1 MLLNFFKILLRSFI
15 KRRVYYIINITGLAI
30 GITSFIL
37 IMLYVFDEL
46 SYDRFYSNSDRIARV
61 CMIYDFGGV
70 GENSAS
76 MPFPVAYTLK
86 SEYPDMVQEVV
97 RLFNFQADRALIEY
111 EGRKFNESR
120 FFFADSTFFEIFEQ
134 DFISGNPATALLEP
148 NSVVITQSVARKY
161 FGDEDPMGKVLK
173 LEVIIPLKVTGVIR
187 DVPRQTHLR
196 FDFIASMSSVKS
208 RFGGRLPATWVW
220 NPCWTYVLLAN
231 GVKPSQLE
239 ANFPSF
245 IKNFYYDAQRE
256 SITMYLQKLSKIHL
270 HSRID
275 YEIRPNSNYAYI
287 VVLSVIAVFLLII
300 AAINFMNLSTATAGT
315 RAKEIGIRKVTGA
328 DRLKLIVQFISES
341 LVISFVAMGLALL
354 LIELILPAFNDL
366 TDKQVGLDYLLNPP
380 VHLLYLTGLWIILGL
395 MAGAYPA
402 LYLSSFKP
410 ITILRGSQL
419 RFSRTG
425 LARKILVI
433 FQFTISIGLIIG
445 TIMIFRQ
452 VNYLS
457 RANLGF
463 NPDNVIMLRINLT
476 KISRDFETFRNEI
489 IKNPDIVSVTAL
501 DDIIGESHNTHEF
514 WFDGMKPGEWRFFP
528 ALVVRYDFLET
539 FGIKLVAG
547 RDYNRENKTDPE
559 KAILVNEAL
568 VKHMGW
574 SSNEEALGKKF
585 RSLSGDENIIG
596 VFSDFQPTSF
606 HEPGGPFA
614 LNMKERPGEIIFFTK
629 YAAIRTNGHNNKEI
643 ISYLETKWVQFD
655 KDKPFDYFMLKDELG
670 RLYIDEQNL
679 GNLALVFTLLIMF
692 VAAMGLFGLASFMA
706 EKRTKEIGIRKVMGA
721 SVMNILLLLQR
732 EFTWLILIAMVIA
745 WPLSYFLVESLFLQQ
760 FAVRVPFSVWVFILS
775 GLFALVISLLII
787 SYRALKASLIDPVK
801 TLKYE

>member
-1 MLLNFFKILLRSFI
+1 MLLNFFKILLRSFV

-46 SYDRFYSNSDRIARV
+46 SYDRFYKKADRIVRV

-86 SEYPDMVQEVV
+86 SEYPDMVEEVV
-97 RLFNFQADRALIEY
+97 RLFNFQSDRSLIEY
-111 EGRKFNESR
+111 EGKKFNESR

-134 DFISGNPATALLEP
+134 DFISGDPVTALKEP
-148 NSVVITQSVARKY
+148 NSAVITESVARKY
-161 FGDEDPMGKVLK
+161 FGEEDPMGKILK
-173 LEVIIPLKVTGVIR
+173 LEVKVPLKVTGVIR

-196 FDFIASMSSVKS
+196 FDFIASISSVKS
-208 RFGGRLPATWVW
+208 MLGGQLPATWVW
-220 NPCWTYVLLAN
+220 NPCWTYVLLAD
-231 GVKPSQLE
+231 GVQPSQLE

-256 SITMYLQKLSKIHL
+256 SIVMYLQKLTKIHL

-275 YEIRPNSNYAYI
+275 YEIKPNSNYAYI
-287 VVLSVIAVFLLII
+287 VILSVIAVFLLII
-300 AAINFMNLSTATAGT
+300 AAINFMNLSTATAGA

-328 DRLKLIVQFISES
+328 DRFKLIVQFISES
-341 LVISFVAMGLALL
+341 LVISLVAMIFSLF
-354 LIELILPAFNDL
+354 LIELILPAFNDM
-366 TDKQVGLDYLLNPP
+366 TDKQIRLDYLLNPMN
-380 VHLLYLTGLWIILGL
+380 LLYITGLWILLAL
-395 MAGAYPA
+395 MSGSYPS

-410 ITILRGSQL
+410 ITILRGSNMS
-419 RFSRTG
+419 FSRTG
-425 LARKILVI
+425 LARKILVV

-457 RANLGF
+457 KANLGF
-463 NPDNVIMLRINLT
+463 NPDNVIMLRINQT
-476 KISRDFETFRNEI
+476 NVSRDFETFRNEI
-489 IKNPDIVSVTAL
+489 MKNPGIVNVTAL

-514 WFDGMKPGEWRFFP
+514 WFEGMKEGEWRFFP
-528 ALVVRYDFLET
+528 ALVIRYDFLET

-568 VKHMGW
+568 VRHMGW

-585 RSLSGDENIIG
+585 RSLSGDENIVG
-596 VFSDFQPTSF
+596 VFEDFQPTSF
-606 HEPGGPFA
+606 HEPGGPFV
-614 LNMKERPGEIIFFTK
+614 LNMKEKPGEINFFTK
-629 YAAIRTNGHNNKEI
+629 YAAIRTSGHNNQDI
-643 ISYLETKWVQFD
+643 ISYLESKWGQFE
-655 KDKPFDYFMLKDELG
+655 KDKPFDYFILKDELS
-670 RLYIDEQNL
+670 RLYIDEKNL
-679 GNLALVFTLLIMF
+679 GNLAFSFTLLIMF

-706 EKRTKEIGIRKVMGA
+706 EKRTREIGIRKVMGA
-721 SVMNILLLLQR
+721 SVVNILFLLQR
-732 EFTWLILIAMVIA
+732 EFTWLILIAMIIA
-745 WPLSYFLVESLFLQQ
+745 WPLSYYLVDSLFLQQ
-760 FAVRVPFSVWVFILS
+760 FAIRVPFSLWVFILS
-775 GLFALVISLLII
+775 GLFALIISLLII
-787 SYRALKASLIDPVK
+787 SYRALKASMINPVD